1 MCTHLEQ
8 GEFLAGGQCMPD
20 SHCPTKTLSV
30 HGDMEKRR
38 LFHVPAIQVELLE
51 KLLHF
56 RVSAFQIHFSIHF
69 RFQIRRPS
77 DSFTLGSHSTLTN
90 YRLDYVGQC

>member
-1 MCTHLEQ
+1 
-8 GEFLAGGQCMPD
+8 MPD

-30 HGDMEKRR
+30 HGDMEERR

-56 RVSAFQIHFSIHF
+56 RVSGFQIHFSIHF
-69 RFQIRRPS
+69 RFRFDDFPIHIPWDRIP
-77 DSFTLGSHSTLTN
+77 L
-90 YRLDYVGQC
+90 